1 MALVHRCSQVW
12 RMAATLPVVAASLL
26 LLTACASGG
35 ASSAPSVVQE
45 SLGTPS
51 ISAETPRTGYWP
63 YDYGYGYGILAVS
76 YGGKCGD
83 GASALQDSGTLVSPE
98 QVDAYLQGCQDALA
112 GRAPIYAVPT
122 APAPA
127 TSGLPAPVP
136 SGPQDPSGWD
146 ACLDGTPGPWVV
158 LWATQTDSGDITV
171 TARCEEEAE
180 RFAKKELPRG
190 VLIVDVF
197 AI

>member
-1 MALVHRCSQVW
+1 MVLANRRSQVP
-12 RMAATLPVVAASLL
+12 RRAAALPIVAASLL
-26 LLTACASGG
+26 LLSACASGG
-35 ASSAPSVVQE
+35 ASSAPTVLPE
-45 SLGTPS
+45 SPDTPS
-51 ISAETPRTGYWP
+51 VSAETPRTGYWP

-83 GASALQDSGTLVSPE
+83 GAAALQDSGTLVSPE

-112 GRAPIYAVPT
+112 GRAPIYAAPT
-122 APAPA
+122 APAMA
-127 TSGLPAPVP
+127 TPGLPAPAP

-171 TARCEEEAE
+171 TARCEQEAE